1 MSPITI
7 RAKLL
12 MQDIIWE
19 ENVTWDESFPE
30 YYQERWL
37 ELAEELSELLS
48 TTIPRYICADSAVD
62 HMVPNLHIF
71 TDASKSAYR
80 ACAYL

>member
-1 MSPITI
+1 
-7 RAKLL
+7 

-48 TTIPRYICADSAVD
+48 TTIPRYRLQMILFLIYTYSQISARELTEPV
-62 HMVPNLHIF
+62 HI
-71 TDASKSAYR
+71 
-80 ACAYL
+80 L